1 MRQIFVNI
9 LNNAIKYNKPGGCIY
24 TRIQW
29 KEAEGDKEKGDGI
42 SYICT
47 ISDTGIGM
55 GKEFLEHLFDPF
67 VQEKVNARSVYHG
80 TGLGMSIVKALV
92 DKMGGT
98 IEVKSEPGVGSTFI
112 VTIPFEIASEDE
124 VVVKVE
130 DKTGASIQG
139 VKVLLA
145 EDNDLNIKIAT
156 ELLKEQGRRLQ
167 L

>member
-1 MRQIFVNI
+1 
-9 LNNAIKYNKPGGCIY
+9 
-24 TRIQW
+24 
-29 KEAEGDKEKGDGI
+29 
-42 SYICT
+42 
-47 ISDTGIGM
+47 
-55 GKEFLEHLFDPF
+55 
-67 VQEKVNARSVYHG
+67 
-80 TGLGMSIVKALV
+80 MSIVKALV